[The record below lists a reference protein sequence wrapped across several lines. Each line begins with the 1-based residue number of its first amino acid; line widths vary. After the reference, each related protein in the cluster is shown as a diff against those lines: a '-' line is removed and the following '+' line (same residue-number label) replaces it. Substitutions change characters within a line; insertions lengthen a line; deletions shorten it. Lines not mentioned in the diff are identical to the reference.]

1 MNESLLA
8 SRPDAPLDA
17 LGAVTRLAPAKINLA
32 LHVTGRRGDG
42 YHLLDMLVAFASH
55 GDLIRVTGADAD
67 GFSVGGR
74 FAASVPPDG
83 GNLVLKA
90 RDALRAL
97 DGRDLPPVAIHL
109 EKNLPVASGIGGGS
123 SDAAATLLALDR
135 FWDLGLGFGQLAA
148 LGLTLVAVVVL
159 SAILAGVLT
168 SYAPSKISP
177 TERFAS
183 PSLLHLLGTDHLG
196 RDLFTRVLYGG
207 RIALMIALGATLAS
221 LVVGVVLGLIAGYG
235 PRWLDNIMLLVF
247 DAVKS
252 FPTVMLALTLVT
264 LFGPS
269 LYAVVL
275 VVMLVNVPGYARI
288 IRTQTLVL
296 KSAEHVMAARSM
308 GASATRILGIHILPN
323 IIGPIL
329 ILVSMDVPVVVA
341 IEAGMSFLGLGV
353 RPPTPSWGAILNDG
367 FANIRDSY
375 WIVIAGGLPI
385 VLTTLG
391 FTFLGE
397 TLRDLFDPRL
407 KRRS

>member
-1 MNESLLA
+1 MSEQA
-8 SRPDAPLDA
+8 STDL
-17 LGAVTRLAPAKINLA
+17 PA
-32 LHVTGRRGDG
+32 
-42 YHLLDMLVAFASH
+42 S
-55 GDLIRVTGADAD
+55 
-67 GFSVGGR
+67 GGR
-74 FAASVPPDG
+74 ISG
-83 GNLVLKA
+83 L
-90 RDALRAL
+90 RRALR
-97 DGRDLPPVAIHL
+97 
-109 EKNLPVASGIGGGS
+109 GI
-123 SDAAATLLALDR
+123 LR
-135 FWDLGLGFGQLAA
+135 EPLGA

-159 SAILAGVLT
+159 SAIFAGVLT

>member
-1 MNESLLA
+1 MRE
-8 SRPDAPLDA
+8 P
-17 LGAVTRLAPAKINLA
+17 LGAV
-32 LHVTGRRGDG
+32 
-42 YHLLDMLVAFASH
+42 
-55 GDLIRVTGADAD
+55 
-67 GFSVGGR
+67 
-74 FAASVPPDG
+74 
-83 GNLVLKA
+83 
-90 RDALRAL
+90 
-97 DGRDLPPVAIHL
+97 
-109 EKNLPVASGIGGGS
+109 
-123 SDAAATLLALDR
+123 
-135 FWDLGLGFGQLAA
+135 
-148 LGLTLVAVVVL
+148 GLTLVTVVVL
-159 SAILAGVLT
+159 SAVFASVLT

-177 TERFAS
+177 AERFAS

-207 RIALMIALGATLAS
+207 RIALLIALGATAGS
-221 LVVGVVLGLIAGYG
+221 LVAGVVLGLIAGYG
-235 PRWLDNIMLLVF
+235 PRWLDNVLLLVF

-308 GASATRILGIHILPN
+308 GASAARILRVHILPN

-329 ILVSMDVPVVVA
+329 ILISMDIPVVVA

-391 FTFLGE
+391 FTFFGE

-407 KRRS
+407 KGRA